1 MPVCSFV
8 HRFHSTLAVFRFRL
22 LIMPEFTGSPRG
34 DSRRI
39 VIVVSRFN
47 ESVTVPLAEGAVSAL
62 VAQGVRFEDVDVL
75 WVPGAW
81 EIPVAVRRALATERY
96 DAAIAL
102 GAVVRGETPHFDIVA
117 GETSR
122 GLMDIIRDFDVP
134 VTLGLLT
141 TDTLAQAEARA
152 GGAHGNKGA
161 DAALAALEVL
171 DLFDRLTPLADD
183 DEHDDLDERLPND
196 ARMLDVGDDSE
207 MLSELVNIT
216 PRKGTA

>member
-1 MPVCSFV
+1 
-8 HRFHSTLAVFRFRL
+8 
-22 LIMPEFTGSPRG
+22 MPEFNGSPRG
-34 DSRRI
+34 EGRRI

-47 ESVTVPLAEGAVSAL
+47 ESVTVPLAEGAVEAL
-62 VAQGVRFEDVDVL
+62 VGKGALFDDIDVL

-96 DAAIAL
+96 DAAVAI

-117 GETSR
+117 GETAR
-122 GLMDIIRDFDVP
+122 GLMDVTRDFDVP

-161 DAALAALEVL
+161 DAALAALELL
-171 DLFDRLTPLADD
+171 DLFDQIAPS
-183 DEHDDLDERLPND
+183 LDAND
-196 ARMLDVGDDSE
+196 GDGE
-207 MLSELVNIT
+207 
-216 PRKGTA
+216 A

>member
-1 MPVCSFV
+1 
-8 HRFHSTLAVFRFRL
+8 
-22 LIMPEFTGSPRG
+22 MPEFNGSPRG
-34 DSRRI
+34 EGRRI

-47 ESVTVPLAEGAVSAL
+47 ESVTVPLAEGAVEAL
-62 VAQGVRFEDVDVL
+62 VGKGALFDDIDVL

-96 DAAIAL
+96 DAAVAI

-122 GLMDIIRDFDVP
+122 GLMDVMRDFDVP

-161 DAALAALEVL
+161 DAALAVLEML
-171 DLFDRLTPLADD
+171 DLFDQIAPA
-183 DEHDDLDERLPND
+183 LDGND
-196 ARMLDVGDDSE
+196 GNDGEGD
-207 MLSELVNIT
+207 
-216 PRKGTA
+216 A

>member
-1 MPVCSFV
+1 
-8 HRFHSTLAVFRFRL
+8 
-22 LIMPEFTGSPRG
+22 MPEFTGSPRG